1 MGPGDSAGRSDGPE
15 GPDGLASAIYFRIA
29 GGDLPAGAE
38 LDPERL
44 APLFAASADAI
55 AAALALLE
63 AQGVT
68 ERFGPI
74 WRVGSSRD
82 GSLRDLMNRAAP
94 ILRAVVGLAAARITP
109 AEAATLLA
117 AYDRFAG
124 LSADSSAA
132 ARAQGYR
139 DLMNQLAQASGSSFH
154 VRSVASLLDE
164 ATPLIDRMVSHR
176 MAAQRIAEPD
186 DDLGRL
192 ARAMMQSNA
201 SAASAALED
210 HLILLGRYLDQLVPV
225 RR

>member
-1 MGPGDSAGRSDGPE
+1 MCPDSAGRSDGRE
-15 GPDGLASAIYFRIA
+15 GPADLASAIYVRIA
-29 GGDLPAGAE
+29 GGDLPTGAE

-44 APLFAASADAI
+44 APLFAASPDAV

-63 AQGVT
+63 AQGAT
-68 ERFGPI
+68 ERFGPV
-74 WRVGSSRD
+74 WRVGRSRD
-82 GSLRDLMNRAAP
+82 GALRDLMNRAAP
-94 ILRAVVGLAAARITP
+94 ILRAVVGLAAARISP
-109 AEAATLLA
+109 AEAATVLA

-139 DLMNQLAQASGSSFH
+139 DLMNQLAEASGSSFH
-154 VRSVASLLDE
+154 VRSVEGLLDE
-164 ATPLIDRMVSHR
+164 ATPLIDRMVAHR

-192 ARAMMQSNA
+192 ARAMMQSNPA
-201 SAASAALED
+201 TASAALED
-210 HLILLGRYLDQLVPV
+210 HLILLARYLDRMVPA